1 MNKREKD
8 LFFETLELLRKVTEK
23 PGQDFKDRD
32 DWLFSNL
39 GFTRLELAE
48 IYEGRGVM
56 VYTGSAV
63 QDDMNTLVEYLY
75 RDACN
80 YKNWNRVVV
89 KGSIT
94 PEQIDTIMDCLI
106 DGEYFIPNMVGLDE
120 EKFSDWTEDD
130 VDFFEI
136 HRTNFTPTK
145 CKPSVNMTVAELVSK
160 FQIAKGHWQ

>member
-63 QDDMNTLVEYLY
+63 QEDMNTLVEYLY

-80 YKNWNRVVV
+80 YKVWNRAVV
-89 KGSIT
+89 KGCIT

-106 DGEYFIPNMVGLDE
+106 DDEYFIPNMVGLDE
-120 EKFSDWTEDD
+120 EKFSDCTEDD

-136 HRTNFTPTK
+136 HRTNFTPTE
-145 CKPSVNMTVAELVSK
+145 CKPSVNMTVEELVAK
-160 FQIAKGHWQ
+160 FQNAKGHWQ